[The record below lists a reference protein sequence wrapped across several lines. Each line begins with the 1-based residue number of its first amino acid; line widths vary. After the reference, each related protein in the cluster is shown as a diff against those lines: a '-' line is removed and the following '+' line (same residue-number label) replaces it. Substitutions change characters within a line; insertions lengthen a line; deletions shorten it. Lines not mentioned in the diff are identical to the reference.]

1 MEKENLVI
9 SIKAQQRSNAS
20 PVNKM
25 FSAYICRKMSV
36 LPAPNTFSPQT
47 LLTAWTWWQCRC
59 WWSSAALWYLPGRL
73 LPSIPGHSFGCHID
87 SSCFLFRGLYRNIN
101 LSKANTDSVL
111 SHKCSIC
118 CGVFFEYFLFSSA
131 MSVSGAISMAYI
143 GSKKEFIQFIRH
155 KYIRHPWC
163 LGIGVVHHSYNSEFI
178 PFCVFESSAY
188 GILPPSF
195 FFQKNGWWQHP
206 SGGLFFRF
214 RQSPYMERFWR
225 RCCLQKKRSLQ
236 FLVHRTERAYPI
248 FDKSP

>member
-1 MEKENLVI
+1 MEKKNLVI

-118 CGVFFEYFLFSSA
+118 CGGVLLNTFIQQCNVCIRCHQHGVYRVEKRNSS
-131 MSVSGAISMAYI
+131 SSSDINISGIHDVLVSGSSTTPII
-143 GSKKEFIQFIRH
+143 VNLF
-155 KYIRHPWC
+155 
-163 LGIGVVHHSYNSEFI
+163 
-178 PFCVFESSAY
+178 PFVFW
-188 GILPPSF
+188 
-195 FFQKNGWWQHP
+195 K
-206 SGGLFFRF
+206 
-214 RQSPYMERFWR
+214 
-225 RCCLQKKRSLQ
+225 
-236 FLVHRTERAYPI
+236 
-248 FDKSP
+248 